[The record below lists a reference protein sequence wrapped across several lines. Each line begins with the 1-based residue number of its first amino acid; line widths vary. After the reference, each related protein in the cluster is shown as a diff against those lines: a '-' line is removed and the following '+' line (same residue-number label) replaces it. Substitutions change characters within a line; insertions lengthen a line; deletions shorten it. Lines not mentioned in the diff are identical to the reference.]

1 MAFCRGHGERREGA
15 DQTVARI
22 YVLVL
27 LPCPGQ
33 ALFFVR
39 AQKARP
45 WPVAMVLGVAW
56 DEGFVH
62 GADLQWNL
70 VLNRN
75 HIDRTALVKL
85 VLNRYQIG
93 MSSRILPTEHLEQ
106 LAEMLVHVGRSAR
119 SEGREDMLTAAQW
132 TALRF
137 FARANRASRTPS
149 AFASFQATTRGT
161 ASQVIKSLEQGGF
174 LERHASD
181 TDKRSVR
188 FEVTG
193 QGRDIL
199 ERDPLRHLVACLARA
214 LPEVASGLAR
224 RRGDRG
230 FGTCGDCRYF
240 EDRDGAA
247 YCACV
252 ASDLAP
258 FEIGQLCANFS
269 TTPTETEPTGSKP

>member
-1 MAFCRGHGERREGA
+1 
-15 DQTVARI
+15 
-22 YVLVL
+22 
-27 LPCPGQ
+27 
-33 ALFFVR
+33 
-39 AQKARP
+39 
-45 WPVAMVLGVAW
+45 
-56 DEGFVH
+56 
-62 GADLQWNL
+62 
-70 VLNRN
+70 
-75 HIDRTALVKL
+75 
-85 VLNRYQIG
+85 LNRYQIT
-93 MSSRILPTEHLEQ
+93 MSSHIPHIEHLEQ

-119 SEGREDMLTAAQW
+119 AEGREDLLTAAQW

-161 ASQVIKSLEQGGF
+161 ASQVIKSLVRGGY
-174 LERHASD
+174 LERHASEID
-181 TDKRSVR
+181 RRSAR
-188 FEVTG
+188 FEVTAR
-193 QGRDIL
+193 GRDIL
-199 ERDPLRHLVACLARA
+199 ERDPLRHLVEALSGLSEADHASLARA
-214 LPEVASGLAR
+214 LPEIASSLAR

-269 TTPTETEPTGSKP
+269 TTPTETESTGPKP